1 MSNEELLK
9 AYEVAV
15 TIYVSQPKDNKG
27 NSEDNLNKLREE
39 ILRRMNNNQQIRNCS
54 NELI

>member
-15 TIYVSQPKDNKG
+15 TIYVSQQKAERGYSEENMKKLKD
-27 NSEDNLNKLREE
+27 E
-39 ILRRMNNNQQIRNCS
+39 ILRRMNK
-54 NELI
+54 